1 MNKLNLRIQHFK
13 CFHDKT
19 FELNNLTVFTGAN
32 AAGKSSAIQALL
44 LARLATKNITINEY
58 GNYQTT
64 VNINDPVYGLELGS
78 IDDIYNIDEDIYS
91 KVESEGEICITVG
104 NASFIVPGF
113 EEAPEGHNVIFE
125 SVTLDDSEIKD
136 NAFYYLSADRQGP
149 HYTSQRFVVK
159 GQGCGFDGKAT
170 AAMIFNNEVSS
181 VPKGRWF
188 SGKDV
193 GNFKVQLDN
202 WVEFIFPGITVRSIV
217 EGKDSLRIVIR
228 ASWQSQ
234 EDAAP
239 NIGYGISY
247 ALPILVDGLL
257 IPENGFLLIENPEAH
272 LHAKAQSNMG
282 WFLGKIAASGVRVIV
297 ETHSEHIVNGIRKAV
312 VMQDN
317 LSSEMVN
324 IYFLNHDE
332 KGQLTNELIK
342 IDDEGNLSDFPV
354 DFFDQARQD
363 LKEIFD
369 FLRNRK

>member
-1 MNKLNLRIQHFK
+1 
-13 CFHDKT
+13 
-19 FELNNLTVFTGAN
+19 
-32 AAGKSSAIQALL
+32 
-44 LARLATKNITINEY
+44 
-58 GNYQTT
+58 
-64 VNINDPVYGLELGS
+64 
-78 IDDIYNIDEDIYS
+78 
-91 KVESEGEICITVG
+91 
-104 NASFIVPGF
+104 
-113 EEAPEGHNVIFE
+113 
-125 SVTLDDSEIKD
+125 
-136 NAFYYLSADRQGP
+136 
-149 HYTSQRFVVK
+149 
-159 GQGCGFDGKAT
+159 
-170 AAMIFNNEVSS
+170 MIFNNEVSS
-181 VPKGRWF
+181 VPEVRWF

-332 KGQLTNELIK
+332 NGQLTNELIK